1 MDELWH
7 GQPPSGAEK
16 TLRVYVSRLRSA
28 LADEP
33 VVARTPGCVLEVEA
47 DRIDATRFE
56 RLLREGRD
64 ALGRGAAGLAADR
77 LGAAVA
83 LWRGPAPADV
93 ADDGTLALEAQ
104 RLDELRLVC
113 QARSCPRSSGWS
125 RARSSARSSAPC
137 CARRSEPRRRR
148 RCGTTFPPR

>member
-83 LWRGPAPADV
+83 LWRGPARADV
-93 ADDGTLALEAQ
+93 DDVGSLALVSQ
-104 RLDELRLVC
+104 RLVEFRLVWVAGC
-113 QARSCPRSSGWS
+113 FAWWCVWSWS
-125 RARSSARSSAPC
+125 RC
-137 CARRSEPRRRR
+137 
-148 RCGTTFPPR
+148 